1 MNYELIMSFWRA
13 NLMKKNF
20 PALGCLL
27 RRLINAIIFILNISF

>member
-27 RRLINAIIFILNISF
+27 RQLIIAIIYFNNSF